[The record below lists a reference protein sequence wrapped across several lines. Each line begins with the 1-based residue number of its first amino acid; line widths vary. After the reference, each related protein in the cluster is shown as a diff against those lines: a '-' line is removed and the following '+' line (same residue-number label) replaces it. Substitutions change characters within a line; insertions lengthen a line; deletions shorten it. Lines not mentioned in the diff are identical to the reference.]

1 MSADGFQLQMP
12 DGRTVY
18 VHRWLPRGTPQATLL
33 IAHGMAEH
41 GARYARFAAAL
52 NVAGGAANIAVY
64 ALDWPGHGRSVRSLD
79 ELGHF
84 ADRDG
89 WRYALDALHGVRQK
103 VAQEQAGRPL
113 FLLGHSMGSFLSQY
127 HIVEEGAGL
136 AGVILSG
143 SSGTLGPLRPIGLAL
158 LRLEA
163 ALLGVRHRSALAEAL
178 TFKAFNSK
186 FKPNQTT
193 ADWLS
198 RDVTE
203 ARKYAEDP
211 ECGFRCS
218 ASLWAG
224 LLAAGASLRD
234 PQRLQHIP
242 KDLPLLLVNG
252 SEDQASFG
260 AKGPDLLLQAYRAAG
275 LKDVSMKVY
284 ENARHELLNEIP
296 ECRERVTADLLGWLQ
311 RRL

>member
-1 MSADGFQLQMP
+1 MSADGFQLPRP
-12 DGRTVY
+12 DGRL
-18 VHRWLPRGTPQATLL
+18 VHVHSWLPPGPCRAVLL
-33 IAHGMAEH
+33 VAHGMAEH
-41 GARYARFAAAL
+41 GARYARLAQAL
-52 NVAGGAANIAVY
+52 NAAGWAVY
-64 ALDWPGHGRSVRSLD
+64 ALDWPGHGRSVSSPE

-89 WRYALDALHGVRQK
+89 WRYALDALHDVRQT
-103 VAQEQAGRPL
+103 VAQEHSGKPL

-143 SSGTLGPLRPIGLAL
+143 SSGTLGPLRAVGLTL

-186 FKPNQTT
+186 FKPNQTS

-198 RDVTE
+198 RDVAE
-203 ARKYAEDP
+203 ARKYAADP
-211 ECGFRCS
+211 WCGFRCS

-224 LLAAGASLRD
+224 LLGAGASLRD
-234 PQRLQHIP
+234 PLRLVCIP
-242 KDLPLLLVNG
+242 KDLPILLVNG
-252 SEDQASFG
+252 SQDHASFG
-260 AKGPDLLLQAYRAAG
+260 AKGPELLLKAYRGAG
-275 LKDVSMKVY
+275 LKDVTMQVY
-284 ENARHELLNEIP
+284 DGARHELLNEIP

-311 RRL
+311 QRV